1 MHPHPDLAVLRHRIG
16 NFCLSGAARYRI
28 EKPHGDFARLFLQK
42 EFFTALIKGNNH
54 PGSATG
60 SMPVALVVI
69 RTRAPVDRLRHFFQI
84 FHAVYLQGYDPPFQA
99 GKQDGKVPPMDP

>member
-1 MHPHPDLAVLRHRIG
+1 
-16 NFCLSGAARYRI
+16 
-28 EKPHGDFARLFLQK
+28 
-42 EFFTALIKGNNH
+42 
-54 PGSATG
+54 
-60 SMPVALVVI
+60 MPVALVVI